1 MVAMIRERIRSGWDG
16 IWRQL
21 LKVRVIRSWYVRRI
35 LKVIDKSKAKR
46 RGLAGDLARI
56 DAMTR
61 GMPPAERVRTLEKML
76 EPMDRQQMSRELR
89 RAQGRQ
95 DRASGRGGPS
105 RRRPGMPAQKMV
117 PQRGRRPR

>member
-35 LKVIDKSKAKR
+35 LKVIDKSKTKR
-46 RGLAGDLARI
+46 RGLYGDLARI

-61 GMPPAERVRTLEKML
+61 GMPPAERVRTLEKMF
-76 EPMDRQQMSRELR
+76 EPMDRQQVGRELR
-89 RAQGRQ
+89 RAQSRQ
-95 DRASGRGGPS
+95 DRASGRGGAS
-105 RRRPGMPAQKMV
+105 RRRPGMPPQKMA
-117 PQRGRRPR
+117 PQRGKRPR